1 MHFNSCTNYINLN
14 HRSIQKNC
22 YFAPNFESIIFV
34 DRTGVEVYKSN
45 DKYFE
50 WDGGERSPGVYYYYI
65 KYTKSEYKGS
75 VTIVY

>member
-1 MHFNSCTNYINLN
+1 MLKNSTDWPAQTVVLLTV
-14 HRSIQKNC
+14 KP
-22 YFAPNFESIIFV
+22 A
-34 DRTGVEVYKSN
+34 TGALGVEVYKSN